1 MCLVADRPGIQL
13 GAVSTI
19 AAFDLHCVTEAGVVA
34 DCIQALA
41 AHGLRLI
48 DQTRLAADATRAATA
63 RIIAELSKIMS
74 TSDS

>member
-1 MCLVADRPGIQL
+1 MVADRSGIQL

-19 AAFDLHCVTEAGVVA
+19 AAFNLHCIAVPRVVA
-34 DCIQALA
+34 YFVQALA

-48 DQTRLAADATRAATA
+48 DQARLAVDAMRAATA
-63 RIIAELSKIMS
+63 RIIAELSRIMF